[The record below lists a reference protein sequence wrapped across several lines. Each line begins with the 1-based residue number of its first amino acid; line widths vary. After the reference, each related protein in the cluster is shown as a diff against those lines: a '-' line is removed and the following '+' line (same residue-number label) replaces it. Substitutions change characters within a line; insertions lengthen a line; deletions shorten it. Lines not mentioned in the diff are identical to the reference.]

1 MLSNIIF
8 KKWLRLARENQQV
21 GCITDSRNLQKH
33 QFSNWVLN
41 KQLILPVKIGETK
54 VEAVCSSQFIRTIPD
69 SPVSSEL
76 QEPTVFEKIKVVMH
90 SVYTPSL
97 IMFMVWG
104 KWNISY
110 HWNISTEQW
119 TVRREKIRM
128 MIKI

>member
-69 SPVSSEL
+69 SSVSSEL

>member
-8 KKWLRLARENQQV
+8 KKWLRLAKENQQV
-21 GCITDSRNLQKH
+21 GCITGSRNLQKH

-110 HWNISTEQW
+110 HWNISAEQW